1 MTPIGYQIQPVI
13 KTFTPNEMNSVSYI
27 CQSLNANFISNSYTI
42 IKIMNKYKLIV
53 LICFVASL
61 VGCNRTPYQKTTDGI
76 LISLKQSSPED
87 VRTLRLKVVTDDII
101 RVTASPSKELSD
113 VPSLIATFA
122 DIQNDSWDAT
132 EHGDTVILKTLTMK
146 ALISLKTG
154 EITFTDL
161 KGNIILQEQRGGGK
175 TFKPIEVD
183 GHAGYTFRQV
193 FESPSDEAFY
203 GLGQHQSNEF
213 NYKGKN
219 EVLYQYNTKVSVPF
233 IVSNKN
239 YGILW
244 DNYSLTRFGDPREYA
259 NLDQFKLFDK
269 NGKEGG
275 LTATYM
281 VNKDPKNV
289 FVERTEKTID
299 YENLETVTN
308 FPKNFPFNNAAIT
321 WNGEI
326 QPTES
331 GLFHFILYYAGY
343 TKVYLDDSLVV
354 AERWR
359 TAWNPNSYKFTAN
372 LQANTK
378 HKLRIEW
385 LPDGGVSYISLKAL
399 SPVTAE
405 EQSKLSFWSEMGKQ
419 LDYYFI
425 RGNNADQVISGYRTV
440 TGKAQVMPKWAMG
453 FWQSRERY
461 KTQDELLSTLR
472 EFRRRQIPID
482 NIVQDW
488 SYWKQDAW
496 GSHEFDSTRFPNPEA
511 MVKEVHDSAAR
522 IMISVWPKFYIS
534 TKNYKEFADKGWMYQ
549 QAVNDSVRDWIG
561 KGYIGSFY
569 DAYSQG
575 ARELFW
581 KQMNE
586 KLYSKHFDAWWMD
599 ASEPDINSN
608 SSMAYRKKLM
618 NPTAAGSSTEFFNAY
633 GLMNAKG
640 IYEGQRSTNN
650 NDRVFLLTRS
660 GFAGSQKYA
669 AAIWS
674 GDIGTRW
681 EDMKAQITAGMN
693 FSISGNPYWTMD
705 DGGFCVEKRY
715 ERAKEG
721 SEDLNEWR
729 ELSVRWNQFG
739 AFVPLF
745 RSHGQPPY
753 RELWNIA
760 PDTHPAYKTMLY
772 YTKLRYRLMPY
783 IYTLAGMSYFND
795 FTIMRP
801 LMMDF
806 ESDTKVLNVD
816 DQYMFGSEMMICPV
830 TNYKARTREVY
841 FPKSAGWYN
850 LYNGTFTA
858 GGEKQTV
865 AAPYERMP
873 IFVVAGS
880 ILPMGK
886 QIQNTTQ
893 AQTDLTI
900 YVYAGK
906 NGSFSLYEDEN
917 LNYNYEKGAF
927 STIGFSY
934 NDSTKTLSIGNR
946 KGSFNGMIKERNF
959 NIILVDSNHSI
970 GIDGTSNNIKTIK
983 YTGKNTNIKLN

>member
-1 MTPIGYQIQPVI
+1 
-13 KTFTPNEMNSVSYI
+13 MNR
-27 CQSLNANFISNSYTI
+27 F
-42 IKIMNKYKLIV
+42 KLIV
-53 LICFVASL
+53 LTCIVASL
-61 VGCNRTPYQKTTDGI
+61 IGCNRAPYQITTDGI
-76 LISLKQSSPED
+76 LISLKQSAPGD
-87 VRTLRLKVVTDDII
+87 VRTLRLQVVTDDII
-101 RVTASPSKELSD
+101 RVTASPSKDLST
-113 VPSLIATFA
+113 VPSLIATFS
-122 DIQNDSWDAT
+122 DFRNEGWTAT
-132 EHGDTVILKTLTMK
+132 EKGDTVVLKTPTMK
-146 ALISLKTG
+146 ALVSLKTG
-154 EITFTDL
+154 EICFTDL
-161 KGNIILQEQRGGGK
+161 KGNIILQEQHGGGK
-175 TFKPIEVD
+175 TFIPIEVD

-193 FESPSDEAFY
+193 FESPYDEAFY

-299 YENLETVTN
+299 YENIETVTN
-308 FPKNFPFNNAAIT
+308 FPKDFPFNNAAIN
-321 WNGEI
+321 WEGEI
-326 QPTES
+326 QSVET

-359 TAWNPNSYKFTAN
+359 TAWNPNSYKFTASM
-372 LQANTK
+372 QANTK

-385 LPDGGVSYISLKAL
+385 LPDGGISYISLKAL
-399 SPVTAE
+399 SPVTPE
-405 EQSKLSFWSEMGKQ
+405 EQGKLSLWSEMGKQ

-425 RGNNADQVISGYRTV
+425 RGNNADQVVSGYRTV

-461 KTQDELLSTLR
+461 KTQEELLSTLR

-496 GSHEFDSTRFPNPEA
+496 GSHEFDASRFPNPEA

-522 IMISVWPKFYIS
+522 IMISVWPKFYVN
-534 TKNYKEFADKGWMYQ
+534 TKNYKEFTDKGWMYQ
-549 QAVNDSVRDWIG
+549 QAVTDSVRDWIG

-569 DAYSQG
+569 DAYSPG

-640 IYEGQRSTNN
+640 IYEGQRGTNN

-705 DGGFCVEKRY
+705 NGGFCVEKRY
-715 ERAKEG
+715 EKAKEG

-729 ELSVRWNQFG
+729 ELNVRWHQFG

-745 RSHGQPPY
+745 RTHGQPPY

-760 PDTHPAYKTMLY
+760 PETHPAYKAMLY
-772 YTKLRYRLMPY
+772 YTQLRYRLMPY
-783 IYTLAGMSYFND
+783 IYTLAGMSHFND

-806 ESDTKVLNVD
+806 GSDKKVLNVD
-816 DQYMFGSEMMICPV
+816 NQYMFGSALMICPV
-830 TNYKARTREVY
+830 TDYKARTREVY
-841 FPKSAGWYN
+841 FPENSGWYN
-850 LYNGTFTA
+850 LYDGKFIA
-858 GGEKQTV
+858 GGQNQTV

-873 IFVVAGS
+873 IFVPAGS
-880 ILPMGK
+880 IIPTGQL
-886 QIQNTTQ
+886 IQNTTQ
-893 AQTDLTI
+893 AQTELTI
-900 YVYAGK
+900 FVYGGK
-906 NGSFSLYEDEN
+906 NGSFKLYEDEN
-917 LNYNYEKGAF
+917 VNYNYEKGAY
-927 STIGFSY
+927 STIEFTY
-934 NDSTKTLSIGNR
+934 NDLNKTLSIGNR
-946 KGSFNGMIKERNF
+946 NGSFKGMIKERNF
-959 NIILVDSNHSI
+959 NIIHVDSNHLI
-970 GIDGTSNNIKTIK
+970 GIDGTSKNIKTIK
-983 YTGKNTNIKLN
+983 YSGKNTNIKLN

>member
-1 MTPIGYQIQPVI
+1 
-13 KTFTPNEMNSVSYI
+13 MNRFRSIMSF
-27 CQSLNANFISNSYTI
+27 FIFAT
-42 IKIMNKYKLIV
+42 
-53 LICFVASL
+53 L
-61 VGCNRTPYQKTTDGI
+61 VGCNCANYQKISNGVV
-76 LISLKQSSPED
+76 ISLKQAKAND
-87 VRTLRLKVVTDDII
+87 VQTIRLQVVNNDII
-101 RVTASPSKELSD
+101 HVTASPSKKLSET
-113 VPSLIATFA
+113 PSLIATYL
-122 DIQNDSWDAT
+122 AT
-132 EHGDTVILKTLTMK
+132 GDETWKVTQVKNNIILQTTTMK
-146 ALISLKTG
+146 AIVSLKTG
-154 EITFTDL
+154 EIKFTDL
-161 KGNIILQEQRGGGK
+161 KGKTILNEQKGGGK
-175 TFKPIEVD
+175 TFTPIQAD
-183 GHAGYTFRQV
+183 GHSGYTFRQV
-193 FESPSDEAFY
+193 FESPADEAFY
-203 GLGQHQSNEF
+203 GLGQHQSDEF

-244 DNYSLTRFGDPREYA
+244 DNYSLTRFGDPRPYA
-259 NLDQFKLFDK
+259 NLDQFNLFDK

-289 FVERTEKTID
+289 FVERTENTID
-299 YENLETVTN
+299 YENIESILN
-308 FPKNFPFNNAAIT
+308 FPKDFPFDNASIT
-321 WNGEI
+321 WQGEI
-326 QPTES
+326 QPKES

-372 LQANTK
+372 LKADSK

-385 LPDGGVSYISLKAL
+385 MPDGGISYISLKAL
-399 SPVTAE
+399 SPVPDK
-405 EQSKLSFWSEMGKQ
+405 EQNNLSFWSEMGKQ

-425 RGNNADQVISGYRTV
+425 RGDNPDQVVSGYRFV

-496 GSHEFDSTRFPNPEA
+496 GSHEFDAARYPDPEA
-511 MVKEVHDSAAR
+511 MVKEVHDSCAR
-522 IMISVWPKFYIS
+522 IMISVWPKFYTT
-534 TKNYKEFADKGWMYQ
+534 TKNYKEFDAKGWMYK
-549 QAVNDSVRDWIG
+549 QAVKDSVRDWIG

-569 DAYSQG
+569 DAYSKG

-581 KQMNE
+581 KQLNE
-586 KLYSKHFDAWWMD
+586 KLYSMHFDAWWMD
-599 ASEPDINSN
+599 ASEPDIESN

-618 NPTAAGSSTEFFNAY
+618 NPTASGSSTEFFNAY

-660 GFAGSQKYA
+660 GFAGSQKYG

-681 EDMKAQITAGMN
+681 EDMKAQISAGLN
-693 FSISGNPYWTMD
+693 YAISGNPYWTMD

-715 ERAKEG
+715 EKAAEG
-721 SEDLNEWR
+721 SEDQKEWR
-729 ELSVRWNQFG
+729 ELNVRWNQFG

-760 PDTHPAYKTMLY
+760 PDTHPAYKSMLY
-772 YTKLRYRLMPY
+772 YTQLRYRLMPY
-783 IYTLAGMSYFND
+783 IYTMAGMCHFND

-801 LMMDF
+801 LMMDY
-806 ESDTKVLNVD
+806 ESDTKVLNISN
-816 DQYMFGSEMMICPV
+816 QYMFGRSLMICPV
-830 TNYKARTREVY
+830 TTYKARTREVY
-841 FPKSAGWYN
+841 FPKNEGWYN

-865 AAPYERMP
+865 DAPYNRMP
-873 IFVVAGS
+873 IYVPAGS
-880 ILPMGK
+880 ILPVG
-886 QIQNTTQ
+886 QLIQNTTKP
-893 AQTDLTI
+893 QTDLTVF
-900 YVYAGK
+900 VYAGK
-906 NGSFSLYEDEN
+906 NGTFTLYEDEN
-917 LNYNYEKGAF
+917 VNYNYEKGIF
-927 STIGFSY
+927 STIKFSF
-934 NDSTKTLSIGNR
+934 NNKNKTISIGER
-946 KGSFNGMIKERNF
+946 KGNFAGMVKERNF
-959 NIILVDSNHSI
+959 HFILVQPKNPV
-970 GIDGTSNNIKTIK
+970 GIDTRLQELNTIH
-983 YTGKNTNIKLN
+983 YTGAKISQVLE

>member
-1 MTPIGYQIQPVI
+1 
-13 KTFTPNEMNSVSYI
+13 MNRFRSIMSF
-27 CQSLNANFISNSYTI
+27 FIFAT
-42 IKIMNKYKLIV
+42 
-53 LICFVASL
+53 L
-61 VGCNRTPYQKTTDGI
+61 VGCNCANYQKISNGVV
-76 LISLKQSSPED
+76 ISLKQAKAND
-87 VRTLRLKVVTDDII
+87 VQTIRLQVVNNDII
-101 RVTASPSKELSD
+101 HVTASPSKKLSET
-113 VPSLIATFA
+113 PSLIATYL
-122 DIQNDSWDAT
+122 AT
-132 EHGDTVILKTLTMK
+132 GDETWKVTQVKNNIILQTTTMK
-146 ALISLKTG
+146 AIVSLKTG
-154 EITFTDL
+154 EIKFTDL
-161 KGNIILQEQRGGGK
+161 KGKTILNEQKGGGK
-175 TFKPIEVD
+175 TFTPIQAD
-183 GHAGYTFRQV
+183 GHSGYTFRQV
-193 FESPSDEAFY
+193 FESPADEAFY
-203 GLGQHQSNEF
+203 GLGQHQSDEF

-244 DNYSLTRFGDPREYA
+244 DNYSLTRFGDPRPYA
-259 NLDQFKLFDK
+259 NLDQFNLFDK

-289 FVERTEKTID
+289 FVERTENTID
-299 YENLETVTN
+299 YENIESILN
-308 FPKNFPFNNAAIT
+308 FPKDFPFDNASIT
-321 WNGEI
+321 WQGEI
-326 QPTES
+326 QPKES

-343 TKVYLDDSLVV
+343 TKVYIDDSLVV

-372 LQANTK
+372 LKADSK

-385 LPDGGVSYISLKAL
+385 MPDGGISYISLKAL
-399 SPVTAE
+399 SPVPDK
-405 EQSKLSFWSEMGKQ
+405 EQNNLSFWSEMGKQ

-425 RGNNADQVISGYRTV
+425 RGDNPDQVVSGYRFV

-496 GSHEFDSTRFPNPEA
+496 GSHEFDAARYPDPEA
-511 MVKEVHDSAAR
+511 MVKEVHDSCAR
-522 IMISVWPKFYIS
+522 IMISVWPKFYTTTI
-534 TKNYKEFADKGWMYQ
+534 NYKEFDAKGWMYK
-549 QAVNDSVRDWIG
+549 QAVKDSVRDWIG

-569 DAYSQG
+569 DAYSKG

-581 KQMNE
+581 KQLNE
-586 KLYSKHFDAWWMD
+586 KLYSMHFDAWWMD
-599 ASEPDINSN
+599 ASEPDIESN

-618 NPTAAGSSTEFFNAY
+618 NPTASGSSTEFFNAY

-660 GFAGSQKYA
+660 GFAGSQKYG

-681 EDMKAQITAGMN
+681 EDMKAQISAGLN
-693 FSISGNPYWTMD
+693 YAISGNPYWTMD

-715 ERAKEG
+715 EKAAEG
-721 SEDLNEWR
+721 SEDQKEWR
-729 ELSVRWNQFG
+729 ELNVRWNQFG

-760 PDTHPAYKTMLY
+760 PDTHPAYKSMLY
-772 YTKLRYRLMPY
+772 YTQLRYRLMPY
-783 IYTLAGMSYFND
+783 IYTMAGMCHFND

-801 LMMDF
+801 LMMDY
-806 ESDTKVLNVD
+806 ESDTKVLNISN
-816 DQYMFGSEMMICPV
+816 QYMFGRSLMICPV
-830 TNYKARTREVY
+830 TTYKARTREVY
-841 FPKSAGWYN
+841 FPKNEGWYN

-865 AAPYERMP
+865 DAPYNRMP
-873 IFVVAGS
+873 IYVPAGS
-880 ILPMGK
+880 ILPVG
-886 QIQNTTQ
+886 QLIQNTTKP
-893 AQTDLTI
+893 QTDLTVF
-900 YVYAGK
+900 VYAGK
-906 NGSFSLYEDEN
+906 NGTFTLYEDEN
-917 LNYNYEKGAF
+917 VNYNYEKGIF
-927 STIGFSY
+927 STIKFSF
-934 NDSTKTLSIGNR
+934 NNKNKTISIGER
-946 KGSFNGMIKERNF
+946 KGNFAGIVKERNF
-959 NIILVDSNHSI
+959 HFILVQPKNPV
-970 GIDGTSNNIKTIK
+970 GIDTRLQELNTIH
-983 YTGKNTNIKLN
+983 YTGAKISQVLE

>member
-1 MTPIGYQIQPVI
+1 M
-13 KTFTPNEMNSVSYI
+13 
-27 CQSLNANFISNSYTI
+27 
-42 IKIMNKYKLIV
+42 
-53 LICFVASL
+53 
-61 VGCNRTPYQKTTDGI
+61 VGCNNAPYQKINGGI
-76 LISLKQSSPED
+76 LISLKQATREE
-87 VRTLRLKVVTDDII
+87 VRTIRLQVVTDDII
-101 RVTASPSKELSD
+101 RVTASPSKRLSE
-113 VPSLIATFA
+113 VPSLIATYS
-122 DIQNDSWDAT
+122 DIKKDGWDAT
-132 EHGDTVILKTLTMK
+132 QKGDTIILKTATTR
-146 ALISLKTG
+146 ALVSIKTG
-154 EITFTDL
+154 EICFTDL

-175 TFKPIEVD
+175 AFKPIEVD
-183 GHAGYTFRQV
+183 GSAGYSFRQV
-193 FESPSDEAFY
+193 FESPADEAFY

-219 EVLYQYNTKVSVPF
+219 EVLYQYNTKVSIPF
-233 IVSNKN
+233 IVSSKN

-269 NGKEGG
+269 NDKEGG
-275 LTATYM
+275 LTATYLI
-281 VNKDPKNV
+281 NKDPKNV

-299 YENLETVTN
+299 YENLETVKN
-308 FPKNFPFNNAAIT
+308 FPKDFPFNNAAIT
-321 WNGEI
+321 WEGEI
-326 QPTES
+326 QPKET

-343 TKVYLDDSLVV
+343 TKVYLDDNLVV

-372 LQANTK
+372 LQAYTK

-399 SPVTAE
+399 SPVPVN
-405 EQSKLSFWSEMGKQ
+405 EQSKLSLWSEMGKQ

-425 RGNNADQVISGYRTV
+425 RGNNADQVVSGYRTI

-461 KTQDELLSTLR
+461 KTQEELLSTLR

-488 SYWKQDAW
+488 SYWPQNAW
-496 GSHEFDSTRFPNPEA
+496 GSHEFDTKRFPNPDA
-511 MVKEVHDSAAR
+511 MVKEVHDSCAR
-522 IMISVWPKFYIS
+522 IMISVWPKFYTT

-549 QAVNDSVRDWIG
+549 QAVNDTILDWIG
-561 KGYIGSFY
+561 KGYMGSFY

-599 ASEPDINSN
+599 ASEPDICSN

-618 NPTAAGSSTEFFNAY
+618 NPTACGSSTEFFNAY

-640 IYEGQRSTNN
+640 IYEGQRRTNN

-705 DGGFCVEKRY
+705 NGGFCVEKRY
-715 ERAKEG
+715 EKAKEG

-729 ELSVRWNQFG
+729 ELNVRWHQFG

-745 RSHGQPPY
+745 RTHGQTPY

-760 PDTHPAYKTMLY
+760 PDNHPAYKAMLY
-772 YTKLRYRLMPY
+772 YTQLRYILMPY
-783 IYTLAGMSYFND
+783 IYTMAGMSYFND

-801 LMMDF
+801 LMMNF
-806 ESDTKVLNVD
+806 ENDAKVLNID
-816 DQYMFGSEMMICPV
+816 DQYMFGNNLMICPV
-830 TNYKARTREVY
+830 TQYKARTREVY
-841 FPKSAGWYN
+841 FPENEGWYS
-850 LYNGTFTA
+850 LYDGKFIA
-858 GGEKQTV
+858 GGQKATV
-865 AAPYERMP
+865 EAPYDRMP
-873 IFVVAGS
+873 IFVPAGS
-880 ILPMGK
+880 IIPTGRL
-886 QIQNTTQ
+886 IQNTTQ

-906 NGSFSLYEDEN
+906 NGTFSLYEDEN
-917 LNYNYEKGAF
+917 VNYNYEKGSY
-927 STIGFSY
+927 STIGFAY
-934 NDSTKTLSIGNR
+934 NDQDKTLNIADR
-946 KGSFNGMIKERNF
+946 KGSFKGMVKERN
-959 NIILVDSNHSI
+959 ISVILVQAGNAA
-970 GIDGTSNNIKTIK
+970 GIDVPAKRTNTIH
-983 YTGKNTNIKLN
+983 YTGNKISINLK

>member
-1 MTPIGYQIQPVI
+1 MS
-13 KTFTPNEMNSVSYI
+13 F
-27 CQSLNANFISNSYTI
+27 FIFAT
-42 IKIMNKYKLIV
+42 
-53 LICFVASL
+53 L
-61 VGCNRTPYQKTTDGI
+61 VGCNCANYQKISNGVV
-76 LISLKQSSPED
+76 ISLKQAKADD
-87 VRTLRLKVVTDDII
+87 VQTIRLQVVNNDII
-101 RVTASPSKELSD
+101 HVTASPSKKLSET
-113 VPSLIATFA
+113 PSLIATYL
-122 DIQNDSWDAT
+122 AT
-132 EHGDTVILKTLTMK
+132 GDETWKVTQVKNNIILQTTTMK
-146 ALISLKTG
+146 AIVSLKTG
-154 EITFTDL
+154 EIKFTDL
-161 KGNIILQEQRGGGK
+161 KGKTILNEQKGGGK
-175 TFKPIEVD
+175 TFTPIQAD
-183 GHAGYTFRQV
+183 GHSGYTFRQV
-193 FESPSDEAFY
+193 FESPADEAFY
-203 GLGQHQSNEF
+203 GLGQHQSDEF

-244 DNYSLTRFGDPREYA
+244 DNYSLTRFGDPRPYA
-259 NLDQFKLFDK
+259 NLDQFNLFDK

-289 FVERTEKTID
+289 FVERTENTID
-299 YENLETVTN
+299 YENIESILN
-308 FPKNFPFNNAAIT
+308 FPKDFPFDNASIT
-321 WNGEI
+321 WQGEI
-326 QPTES
+326 QPKES

-372 LQANTK
+372 LKADSK

-385 LPDGGVSYISLKAL
+385 MPDGGISYISLKAL
-399 SPVTAE
+399 SPVPDK
-405 EQSKLSFWSEMGKQ
+405 EQNNLSFWSEMGKQ

-425 RGNNADQVISGYRTV
+425 RGDNPDQVVSGYRFV

-496 GSHEFDSTRFPNPEA
+496 GSHEFDAARYPDPEA
-511 MVKEVHDSAAR
+511 MVKEVHDSCAR
-522 IMISVWPKFYIS
+522 IMISVWPKFYTTTI
-534 TKNYKEFADKGWMYQ
+534 NYKEFDAKGWMYK
-549 QAVNDSVRDWIG
+549 QAVKDSVRDWIG

-569 DAYSQG
+569 DAYSKG

-581 KQMNE
+581 KQLNE
-586 KLYSKHFDAWWMD
+586 KLYSMHFDAWWMD
-599 ASEPDINSN
+599 ASEPDIESN

-618 NPTAAGSSTEFFNAY
+618 NPTASGSSTEFFNAY

-660 GFAGSQKYA
+660 GFAGSQKYG

-681 EDMKAQITAGMN
+681 EDMKAQISAGLN
-693 FSISGNPYWTMD
+693 YAISGNPYWTMD

-715 ERAKEG
+715 EKAAEG
-721 SEDLNEWR
+721 SEDQKEWR
-729 ELSVRWNQFG
+729 ELNVRWNQFG

-760 PDTHPAYKTMLY
+760 PDTHPAYKSMLY
-772 YTKLRYRLMPY
+772 YTQLRYRLMPY
-783 IYTLAGMSYFND
+783 IYTMAGMCHFND

-801 LMMDF
+801 LMMDY
-806 ESDTKVLNVD
+806 ESDTKVLNISN
-816 DQYMFGSEMMICPV
+816 QYMFGRSLMICPV
-830 TNYKARTREVY
+830 TTYKARTREVY
-841 FPKSAGWYN
+841 FPKNEGWYN

-865 AAPYERMP
+865 DAPYNRMP
-873 IFVVAGS
+873 IYVPAGS
-880 ILPMGK
+880 ILPVG
-886 QIQNTTQ
+886 QLIQNTTKP
-893 AQTDLTI
+893 QTDLTVF
-900 YVYAGK
+900 VYAGK
-906 NGSFSLYEDEN
+906 NGTFTLYEDEN
-917 LNYNYEKGAF
+917 VNYNYEKGIF
-927 STIGFSY
+927 STIKFSF
-934 NDSTKTLSIGNR
+934 NNKNKTISIGER
-946 KGSFNGMIKERNF
+946 KGNFAGIVKERNF
-959 NIILVDSNHSI
+959 HFILVQPKNPV
-970 GIDGTSNNIKTIK
+970 GIDTRLQELNTIH
-983 YTGKNTNIKLN
+983 YTGAKISQVLE

>member
-1 MTPIGYQIQPVI
+1 
-13 KTFTPNEMNSVSYI
+13 MNRFRSIMSF
-27 CQSLNANFISNSYTI
+27 FIFAT
-42 IKIMNKYKLIV
+42 
-53 LICFVASL
+53 L
-61 VGCNRTPYQKTTDGI
+61 VGCNCANYQKISNGVV
-76 LISLKQSSPED
+76 ISLKQAKAND
-87 VRTLRLKVVTDDII
+87 VQTIRLQVVNNDII
-101 RVTASPSKELSD
+101 HVTASPSKKLSET
-113 VPSLIATFA
+113 PSLIATYL
-122 DIQNDSWDAT
+122 AT
-132 EHGDTVILKTLTMK
+132 GDETWKVTEVKNNIILQTTTMK
-146 ALISLKTG
+146 AIVSLKTG
-154 EITFTDL
+154 EIKFTDL
-161 KGNIILQEQRGGGK
+161 KGKTILNEQKGGGK
-175 TFKPIEVD
+175 TFTPIQAD
-183 GHAGYTFRQV
+183 GHSGYTFRQV
-193 FESPSDEAFY
+193 FESPADEAFY
-203 GLGQHQSNEF
+203 GLGQHQSDEF

-244 DNYSLTRFGDPREYA
+244 DNYSLTRFGDPRPYA
-259 NLDQFKLFDK
+259 NLDQFNLFDK

-289 FVERTEKTID
+289 FVERTENTID
-299 YENLETVTN
+299 YENIESILN
-308 FPKNFPFNNAAIT
+308 FPKDFPFDNASIT
-321 WNGEI
+321 WQGEI
-326 QPTES
+326 QPKES

-372 LQANTK
+372 LKADSK

-385 LPDGGVSYISLKAL
+385 MPDGGISYISLKAL
-399 SPVTAE
+399 SPVPDK
-405 EQSKLSFWSEMGKQ
+405 EQNNLSFWSEMGKQ

-425 RGNNADQVISGYRTV
+425 RGDNPDQVVSGYRFV

-496 GSHEFDSTRFPNPEA
+496 GSHEFDAARYPDPEA
-511 MVKEVHDSAAR
+511 MVKEVHDSCAR
-522 IMISVWPKFYIS
+522 IMISVWPKFYTTTI
-534 TKNYKEFADKGWMYQ
+534 NYKEFDAKGWMYK
-549 QAVNDSVRDWIG
+549 QAVKDSVRDWIG

-569 DAYSQG
+569 DAYSKG

-581 KQMNE
+581 KQLNE
-586 KLYSKHFDAWWMD
+586 KLYSMHFDAWWMD
-599 ASEPDINSN
+599 ASEPDIESN

-618 NPTAAGSSTEFFNAY
+618 NPTASGSSTEFFNAY

-660 GFAGSQKYA
+660 GFAGSQKYG

-681 EDMKAQITAGMN
+681 EDMKAQISAGLN
-693 FSISGNPYWTMD
+693 YAISGNPYWTMD

-715 ERAKEG
+715 EKAAEG
-721 SEDLNEWR
+721 SEDQKEWR
-729 ELSVRWNQFG
+729 ELNVRWNQFG

-760 PDTHPAYKTMLY
+760 PDTHPAYKSMLY
-772 YTKLRYRLMPY
+772 YTQLRYRLMPY
-783 IYTLAGMSYFND
+783 IYTMAGMCHFND

-801 LMMDF
+801 LMMDY
-806 ESDTKVLNVD
+806 ESDTKVLNISN
-816 DQYMFGSEMMICPV
+816 QYMFGRSLMICPV
-830 TNYKARTREVY
+830 TTYKARTREVY
-841 FPKSAGWYN
+841 FPKNEGWYN

-865 AAPYERMP
+865 DAPYNRMP
-873 IFVVAGS
+873 IYVPAGS
-880 ILPMGK
+880 ILPVG
-886 QIQNTTQ
+886 QLIQNTTKP
-893 AQTDLTI
+893 QTDLTVF
-900 YVYAGK
+900 VYAGK
-906 NGSFSLYEDEN
+906 NGTFTLYEDEN
-917 LNYNYEKGAF
+917 VNYNYEKGIF
-927 STIGFSY
+927 STIKFSF
-934 NDSTKTLSIGNR
+934 NNKNKTISIGER
-946 KGSFNGMIKERNF
+946 KGNFAGMVKERNF
-959 NIILVDSNHSI
+959 HFILVQPKNPV
-970 GIDGTSNNIKTIK
+970 GIDTRLQELNTIH
-983 YTGKNTNIKLN
+983 YTGAKISQVLE